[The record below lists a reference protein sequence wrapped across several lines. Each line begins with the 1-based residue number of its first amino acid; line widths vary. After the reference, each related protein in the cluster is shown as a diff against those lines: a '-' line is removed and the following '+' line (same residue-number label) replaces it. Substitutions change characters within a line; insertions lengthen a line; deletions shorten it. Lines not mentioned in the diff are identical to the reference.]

1 MIKFPFFFSMSLL
14 YTASFAVAGPFVQ
27 FYTMFLD
34 SRGLS
39 TEDIGYAMGLFAFS
53 KIFSVIIT
61 ASIVSKSHKPHL
73 FLVGACLTAGFI
85 MLMIDILH
93 LSGQILIPMT
103 FLFSLVWSI
112 NVPLTEGFAVR
123 LCHLQPSLNY
133 GRMRLFGSLSFILSG
148 LLAGMLI
155 DNYSITVLLDFIV
168 IATIL
173 TALSGLLLPDF
184 YTLERQK
191 HIADTTQPP
200 SQNVI
205 KTVLCHRPLMTIIM
219 GTSIMHA
226 GHAVLMQYSA
236 IAWQAQGYTGKMIA
250 SFVAV
255 GVIAEI
261 IIFWFNQPL
270 DKKIQIYHYFIIAGL
285 ASVIRWIGMSF
296 EPNIIGIFVLQS
308 LHAFTFGALHL
319 GVVRFIRENM
329 HAHYQAASQLI
340 YGGVMWGFVMIPAT
354 ITAGYLYNDFGQNA
368 YYFMA
373 LIAFIGSLILFL
385 PFIPKNDFKKKYL

>member
-1 MIKFPFFFSMSLL
+1 MNIFKLPFFFSMSLL

-39 TEDIGYAMGLFAFS
+39 TEEIGYAMGLFAFS

-73 FLVGACLTAGFI
+73 FLVGASMMAGFI

-133 GRMRLFGSLSFILSG
+133 GRMRLFGSLSFIISG
-148 LLAGMLI
+148 FLAGMLI
-155 DNYSITVLLDFIV
+155 DNYTIPILLDFIV
-168 IATIL
+168 IATLL

-184 YTLERQK
+184 HRLEQQK
-191 HIADTTQPP
+191 NINDTTQPP
-200 SQNVI
+200 SHNII
-205 KTVLCHRPLMTIIM
+205 KTILYNKALMTIIM
-219 GTSIMHA
+219 GASIMHA

-236 IAWQAQGYTGKMIA
+236 IAWEAQGYTGKMIA
-250 SFVAV
+250 SFVAM

-261 IIFWFNQPL
+261 IIFWFNKTL
-270 DKKIQIYHYFIIAGL
+270 DKKIEIYHYFIIAGL
-285 ASVIRWIGMSF
+285 ASIIRWIGMTF
-296 EPNIIGIFVLQS
+296 EPNIIGIFLLQS

-319 GVVRFIRENM
+319 GVVRFIRETM
-329 HAHYQAASQLI
+329 HSRYQAASQLI

-354 ITAGYLYNDFGQNA
+354 ITAGYLYEDFRQNA

-373 LIAFIGSLILFL
+373 LIAFIGSLIILL
-385 PFIPKNDFKKKYL
+385 PFISKKIFIKS